1 MLTLNSL
8 RKRIRQQQQSDT
20 VQGSGSASVAYG
32 SVVEV
37 DGVRGVLAP
46 LELEPAAAAVSVL
59 TLERVADN
67 LFLAT
72 VADGSV
78 LRVDAA
84 ILETMPQGSATAMT
98 TRSYETT
105 S

>member
-1 MLTLNSL
+1 METKRDHADAEQLVP
-8 RKRIRQQQQSDT
+8 KRIRQQQQSDI

-37 DGVRGVLAP
+37 DSVRGVLAP

-67 LFLAT
+67 
-72 VADGSV
+72 
-78 LRVDAA
+78 
-84 ILETMPQGSATAMT
+84 
-98 TRSYETT
+98 
-105 S
+105 